1 MRGEKGLEF
10 ADDRCNSVGVLILP
24 RRMAFAINTD
34 RARQQRNMEARLSE
48 RLSARREGR
57 KQRLRDA
64 GVKEI
69 VVTTVQTTT
78 TRLLLAADGDDDGGG
93 GGGVVGAVP
102 APAAMGLRAAPGPR
116 GGGMKRRGTRQ
127 FNERIVE
134 DDGQQQ

>member
-1 MRGEKGLEF
+1 
-10 ADDRCNSVGVLILP
+10 
-24 RRMAFAINTD
+24 MAFAIKTD

-57 KQRLRDA
+57 KERLRDA

-93 GGGVVGAVP
+93 GGGGGEGAVP

-134 DDGQQQ
+134 DGQQQ